1 MNFHDAAL
9 REVPQAPPS
18 ELIRAAIVDDER
30 LSRRRIYTLL
40 SAEPDIVVVDQFARV
55 GDAIASLNRTSVDLL
70 FLDVQM
76 PRATGFEVLERLS
89 PRPPAVIF
97 ATAHEEYALEAFN
110 AAAIDYLLKPFDDER
125 FRQSI
130 QRARALL
137 ALHRGNL
144 GAAAPIRTL
153 ARPES
158 PILRRIAVKSAGAV
172 VFFRMEEIDW
182 FETAGNYVRVHVRTA
197 SYLFRAA
204 LARLEEQL
212 DPEQFVRI
220 NRSVIVNIDRIA
232 KLLPSFGGDF
242 VVELRDGT
250 RLTLLA
256 KYRQSLQQAAGKF

>member
-1 MNFHDAAL
+1 MNYNDAAL
-9 REVPQAPPS
+9 REIPQTPPS

-30 LSRRRIYTLL
+30 LSRRRIHTLL

-55 GDAIASLNRTSVDLL
+55 GDAIASLNRTPVDLL

-97 ATAHEEYALEAFN
+97 ATAHDEYALEAFH

-137 ALHRGNL
+137 ALHRG
-144 GAAAPIRTL
+144 AAPIRTL
-153 ARPES
+153 TRADH

-182 FETAGNYVRVHVRTA
+182 FETAGNYVRVHVRNA

-232 KLLPSFGGDF
+232 KLMPSFGGDF

-256 KYRQSLQQAAGKF
+256 KYRQALQQAAGKF